1 MDSQNKIV
9 PRPSAL
15 LASSAELGWSSFSA
29 ELRTH
34 GVSEASTTVTQHVE
48 IMLVVDGNPDGL
60 VKRTIAGLDQEA
72 VPRTGGSIG
81 KVFGLPTVISTSFAE
96 GPNGLLISELAALYP
111 DIPVVPRP
119 GEINAWDNP
128 DFVAAVKATKRKNLI
143 IAGVSTEVC
152 LALLSPSA
160 VKQGF
165 GVYAVIDASG
175 TWNKLVADVAIARMV
190 QAGVV
195 PITWL
200 AVGAELQRDWRR
212 STGQPLGVA
221 MSAHLPFASFGR
233 GTYEANQKRGS
244 R

>member
-1 MDSQNKIV
+1 MTNSKTDNRIS
-9 PRPSAL
+9 PDDSAL
-15 LASSAELGWSSFSA
+15 ILLDHQTGLCTGIADQSQTEFLNSVLGLA
-29 ELRTH
+29 
-34 GVSEASTTVTQHVE
+34 
-48 IMLVVDGNPDGL
+48 
-60 VKRTIAGLDQEA
+60 
-72 VPRTGGSIG
+72 SIG

-96 GPNGLLISELAALYP
+96 GPNGPLISELAALYP
-111 DIPVVPRP
+111 DTPVVGRP

-128 DFVAAVKATKRKNLI
+128 DFVAAVRATKRKNLI

-152 LALLSPSA
+152 LAFLSLSA
-160 VKQGF
+160 VKEGF

-212 STGQPLGVA
+212 PTGQPLGAA
-221 MSAHLPFASFGR
+221 MSAHLPFSSFGR
-233 GTYEANQKRGS
+233 GTYESNQKRSS